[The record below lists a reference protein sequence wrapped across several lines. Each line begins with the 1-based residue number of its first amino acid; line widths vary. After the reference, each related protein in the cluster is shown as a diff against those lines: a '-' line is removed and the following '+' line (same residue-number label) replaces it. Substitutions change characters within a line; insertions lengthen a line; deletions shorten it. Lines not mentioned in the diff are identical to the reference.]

1 MRLHTDWKLIL
12 KKAWSVRWM
21 VLAALFSAAEVIAPM
36 FSDVVPR
43 STFAV
48 LSGLAV
54 GGGVVARVMVQ
65 RDVE

>member
-1 MRLHTDWKLIL
+1 MLHADWKNIL
-12 KKAWSVRWM
+12 KRAWSIRWM
-21 VLAALFSAAEVIAPM
+21 AAAAAFSAAEVIAPL

-43 STFAV
+43 SVFAV

-65 RDVE
+65 KDVQ

>member
-1 MRLHTDWKLIL
+1 MLHADWKSIL
-12 KKAWSVRWM
+12 TRAWSVRWM
-21 VLAALFSAAEVIAPM
+21 VLAALFSAAEVIAPL

-43 STFAV
+43 SVFAV

-65 RDVE
+65 KDVQ

>member
-1 MRLHTDWKLIL
+1 MLHADWKNIL
-12 KKAWSVRWM
+12 KRAWSVRWM
-21 VLAALFSAAEVIAPM
+21 VLAALFSTAEVIAPL

-43 STFAV
+43 SVFAV

-65 RDVE
+65 KDVQ

>member
-1 MRLHTDWKLIL
+1 MLHADWKNIL
-12 KKAWSVRWM
+12 KRAWSIRWM
-21 VLAALFSAAEVIAPM
+21 VLAALFSAAEVIAPL

-43 STFAV
+43 SVFTV

-65 RDVE
+65 KDVQ

>member
-1 MRLHTDWKLIL
+1 MQLHTDWKIIIT
-12 KKAWSVRWM
+12 KAWSVRWM
-21 VLAALFSAAEVIAPM
+21 ILAAVFSAAEVIAPL
-36 FSDVVPR
+36 FSDVIPR
-43 STFAV
+43 ATFAV

>member
-1 MRLHTDWKLIL
+1 MLHADWKNIL
-12 KKAWSVRWM
+12 KRAWSIRWM
-21 VLAALFSAAEVIAPM
+21 VLAALFSAAEVIAPL

-43 STFAV
+43 SVFAV

-65 RDVE
+65 KDVQ